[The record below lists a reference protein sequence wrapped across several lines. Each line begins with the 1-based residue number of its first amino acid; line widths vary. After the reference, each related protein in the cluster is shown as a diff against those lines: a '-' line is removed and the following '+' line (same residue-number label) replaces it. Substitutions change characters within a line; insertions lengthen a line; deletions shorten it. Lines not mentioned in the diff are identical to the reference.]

1 MFADKTVIEFS
12 KKYVRLIIRRPHAY
26 WFRKQYS
33 ETPIPGFV
41 FLDSEGKVI
50 DTFPLQP
57 AGQTLE
63 KLRVVIQKHAPS
75 PPDATPAPE
84 GEEL

>member
-26 WFRKQYS
+26 WFKKQYP
-33 ETPIPGFV
+33 ETRIPGFV
-41 FLDSEGKVI
+41 FLSSEGKVI
-50 DTFPLQP
+50 DALGP
-57 AGQTLE
+57 TLE

-75 PPDATPAPE
+75 PRDTTPDPE